1 MHLTCQLNA
10 LLNCVKSERV
20 FLRYFYTSKCSIPT
34 ILGIFKHK
42 FLSDTFKFWY
52 IVRWFTLDWSVYF
65 KWYAFY

>member
-10 LLNCVKSERV
+10 LLNCDKSERV

-42 FLSDTFKFWY
+42 YLSGTFKFW
-52 IVRWFTLDWSVYF
+52 
-65 KWYAFY
+65 